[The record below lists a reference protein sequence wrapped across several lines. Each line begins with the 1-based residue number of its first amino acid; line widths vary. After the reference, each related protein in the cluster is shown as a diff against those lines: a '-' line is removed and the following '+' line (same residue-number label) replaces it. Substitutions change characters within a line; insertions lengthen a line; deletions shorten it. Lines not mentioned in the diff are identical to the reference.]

1 MESKF
6 DKVRE
11 SVMKK
16 VGELFGKMEY
26 DVLRTGS
33 QELCIPIIGEDN
45 EEGYLVVTFKV
56 PKGSRD
62 GDIYVYLDKRNGYYN
77 FYYDTPWYL
86 EDSVTISYYANKK
99 YKTLPKL
106 YRLDK
111 LSDNV
116 IIEIARKN
124 ADSYLKIKTRKFDI
138 WKVV

>member
-1 MESKF
+1 MASKF

-11 SVMKK
+11 SVMEK

-62 GDIYVYLDKRNGYYN
+62 GDVYDGYVMA
-77 FYYDTPWYL
+77 
-86 EDSVTISYYANKK
+86 EDYKMRCEAKVENKK
-99 YKTLPKL
+99 EA
-106 YRLDK
+106 DK
-111 LSDNV
+111 KKAAKIMKDEEMRRQKAG
-116 IIEIARKN
+116 IKAKRK
-124 ADSYLKIKTRKFDI
+124 AGG
-138 WKVV
+138 